1 MKIIELEDGKQI
13 VADNIA
19 SITKYQNGS
28 CELVTI
34 DNTTYPITEVQ
45 YNDILYYF
53 ND

>member
-1 MKIIELEDGKQI
+1 MKIIELEDGRQI

-34 DNTTYPITEVQ
+34 DNTTYAITEAQ
-45 YNDILYYF
+45 YNDILEYF